1 MSHPIGIDTRMIAC
15 TGIGTYLRGLLGAFE
30 GIRPRVFGIGL
41 YGGNTEILG
50 QSSFP
55 RHSFPAPIYSIRE
68 QLGYPSRVSSVKLWH
83 APHYNIPLWTG
94 KAKLVVT
101 IHDLIHWVFR
111 GQFFS
116 AAQGFYAGFMINR
129 ALRAADHVI
138 AVSEH
143 TRNDLVGYFGAE
155 PEKITVIYE
164 GVDPRFRKNV
174 DSGSCDRVRR
184 KYGIGESYFLY
195 VGNLKPHK
203 NVLWLW
209 DFFRQARAG
218 GGIRS
223 SLVVIGKKNDRYPR
237 RYQRYSEI
245 RSDHDMIYIP
255 EVDFQE
261 LTALYGGARAL
272 IHPSLYEGFGLTLLE
287 AMACGA
293 PVIAFRVASIPEVT
307 GEAAY
312 LVTADSQDEMYR
324 AVSRMEND
332 AACRE
337 EYIRKGFRMAA
348 KYRWEDAARKTLE
361 VYEKVLGGKKD
372 ARSKIQDPR

>member
-15 TGIGTYLRGLLGAFE
+15 TGIGTYLRGLLGAFKSIHPKVS
-30 GIRPRVFGIGL
+30 GIRL
-41 YGGNTEILG
+41 YGGNSEILERCP
-50 QSSFP
+50 FP
-55 RHSFPAPIYSIRE
+55 RHCFPAPIYSVRE
-68 QLGYPSRVSSVKLWH
+68 QLEYPSRVSSVKLWH
-83 APHYNIPLWTG
+83 APHYNIPLLTG

-111 GQFFS
+111 REFFS
-116 AAQGFYAGFMINR
+116 AVQGFYAGFMIKR
-129 ALRAADHVI
+129 AVRVADHVI

-143 TRNDLVGYFGAE
+143 TRNDLVGYFGAD
-155 PEKITVIYE
+155 PGKITVIYE
-164 GVDPRFRKNV
+164 GVDARFRKNP
-174 DSGSCDRVRR
+174 DPGSCAQVRK

-209 DFFRQARAG
+209 DFFRRARAG

-223 SLVVIGKKNDRYPR
+223 SLVVIGRKNDRYPAK
-237 RYQRYSEI
+237 YQRYSEI
-245 RSDHDMIYIP
+245 RNDHGMIYIP
-255 EVDFQE
+255 EVNFQE

-312 LVTADSQDEMYR
+312 LVTAESQDEMLR

-332 AACRE
+332 EACRE
-337 EYIRKGFRMAA
+337 DYIRKGFRTAA
-348 KYRWEDAARKTLE
+348 KYRWEDAAVKTLE
-361 VYEKVLGGKKD
+361 VYEKILG
-372 ARSKIQDPR
+372 AWE